1 MQMSKNRKPDFC
13 KKFVFFLSNFI
24 LLGISLFLQACNTPV
39 NPTKEQLGKM
49 TESANQQTAVAIPTE
64 FIASVTPVPDQKKI
78 IVARIPDANQGIF
91 EIFRTGLQQL
101 PAEIYTIEETDN
113 LTPAAVP
120 EDADL
125 IIFPNLPPDLTQY
138 TQQFPQKQFV
148 VLSLQPQTDPN
159 VWTIQYDIGFQPFLA
174 GYFVGVTANDWRGAG
189 LLPSD
194 SPLYGTTIAETF
206 TNGMKLFCGRC
217 QSYGPPYVEFPLTVL
232 MPMNSAPEAWIA
244 ALDQIQDSF
253 PNTFYVSEAALNLP
267 LLQKLSEKQA
277 AVITA
282 EKPPEGWDGNWLGSV
297 QINLAGALHDIV
309 LRSANGQPAEAV
321 IPELQIETGIQQSL
335 FNQGKKL
342 YLDKLYA
349 DLISGLVSPYD
360 PVPPAS
366 FEK

>member
-1 MQMSKNRKPDFC
+1 MQMIKYRKPDFR
-13 KKFVFFLSNFI
+13 KNFVFFLSGLI
-24 LLGISLFLQACNTPV
+24 LLGISLFIQGCNTPV

-49 TESANQQTAVAIPTE
+49 TESANQQTLIASPTE
-64 FIASVTPVPDQKKI
+64 VLPSATPIPDQKKI
-78 IVARIPDANQGIF
+78 IIVRIPDANPGIL
-91 EIFRTGLQQL
+91 EIFGTALRQL
-101 PAEIYTIEETDN
+101 PGEIYTIEETDN

-194 SPLYGTTIAETF
+194 SPLYGAAIAETF

-232 MPMNSAPEAWIA
+232 LPENSAPEAWIA

-253 PNTFYVSEAALNLP
+253 PNTFYVSEAALSLP
-267 LLQKLSEKQA
+267 LLQKLSEKQS

-282 EKPPEGWDGNWLGSV
+282 EKPPEGWNGNWLGSV
-297 QINLAGALHDIV
+297 QINLAGALNDIV
-309 LRSANGQPAEAV
+309 QRSANGEQAGVV

-342 YLDKLYA
+342 YLNKLYA